1 MADFRQDQY
10 NQCSNYQI
18 LCCLSNRYPGCW
30 HQPLMETACYAP
42 HRCGDFV
49 KGKTYSYEITK
60 IIPLCTSGSR

>member
-18 LCCLSNRYPGCW
+18 LCCSSNRYPDCW

-42 HRCGDFV
+42 YVCGDLM
-49 KGKTYSYEITK
+49 KGKTYSYETTK
-60 IIPLCTSGSR
+60 IISLCTSGNR